1 MNIQLKRI
9 ISAIGALGKLSATD
23 LPLKTAYNVKKSID
37 LLQKEVD
44 FFNQERKKLLEKYGT
59 ENEDGSFTLR
69 EDTLLDAQR
78 SMDELLNMEVAPDI
92 PAVSIPLD
100 DGIRLSAN
108 DIEALTPFVTFTE
121 TE

>member
-9 ISAIGALGKLSATD
+9 IGAIGALGKLSATD
-23 LPLKTAYNVKKSID
+23 LPLKTAYNVKRSID

>member
-78 SMDELLNMEVAPDI
+78 SMEELLAMEVAPDI
-92 PAVSIPLD
+92 TAVSIPLD

>member
-1 MNIQLKRI
+1 MNIQLKQVI
-9 ISAIGALGKLSATD
+9 GAISALGKLSATE
-23 LPLKTAYNVKKSID
+23 LPLKTAYNVKKSVD

-44 FFNQERKKLLEKYGT
+44 FFNQERKKLMEKYGA

-69 EDTLLDAQR
+69 EDTLADAQQ
-78 SMDELLNMEVAPDI
+78 SMDELLAMEVAPDI
-92 PAVSIPLD
+92 QVLSIPMD

>member
-9 ISAIGALGKLSATD
+9 ISAIGALGKLSATE
-23 LPLKTAYNVKKSID
+23 LPLKTAYNVKRSID

-78 SMDELLNMEVAPDI
+78 SMEELLAMEVAPDI
-92 PAVSIPLD
+92 TAVSIPLD

>member
-44 FFNQERKKLLEKYGT
+44 FFNQERKKLLEKYGA

-69 EDTLLDAQR
+69 EDALLDAQR
-78 SMDELLNMEVAPDI
+78 SMEELLAMEVAPDI

-100 DGIRLSAN
+100 DGIQLSAN
-108 DIEALTPFVTFTE
+108 DIEALTPFVTFIE

>member
-1 MNIQLKRI
+1 MNIQLRLI

-78 SMDELLNMEVAPDI
+78 SMEELLAMEVAPDI
-92 PAVSIPLD
+92 QVLSIPLD

>member
-9 ISAIGALGKLSATD
+9 IGAIGALGKLSATD

-44 FFNQERKKLLEKYGT
+44 FFNQERKKLLEKYGA

-69 EDTLLDAQR
+69 EDALLDAQR
-78 SMDELLNMEVAPDI
+78 SMEELLAMEVAPDI
-92 PAVSIPLD
+92 PAVFIPLD

>member
-1 MNIQLKRI
+1 MNIQLKQI
-9 ISAIGALGKLSATD
+9 ISAIGALGKLSATE

-44 FFNQERKKLLEKYGT
+44 FFNQERKKLMERYGV

-69 EDTLLDAQR
+69 EDTLPDAQR
-78 SMDELLNMEVAPDI
+78 SMDELLAMEVAPDI
-92 PAVSIPLD
+92 SVVSIPLD
-100 DGIRLSAN
+100 DSIRLSAN
-108 DIEALTPFVTFTE
+108 DIEALMSFVTFTE